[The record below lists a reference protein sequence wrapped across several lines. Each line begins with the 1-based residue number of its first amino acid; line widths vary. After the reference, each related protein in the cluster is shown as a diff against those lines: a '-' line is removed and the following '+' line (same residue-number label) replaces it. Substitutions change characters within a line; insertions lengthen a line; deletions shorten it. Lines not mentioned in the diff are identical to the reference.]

1 MAMNLPASQR
11 TKTVSLVISLVMA
24 HAGLEGENLAEGAR
38 HLLELR
44 VLKLGT
50 MLAEA
55 IQI

>member
-1 MAMNLPASQR
+1 MNLPASQR
-11 TKTVSLVISLVMA
+11 TKMVSLVISLVMA
-24 HAGLEGENLAEGAR
+24 HAGLEGENLAEGGR

-44 VLKLGT
+44 ALKLGT

>member
-1 MAMNLPASQR
+1 MVMNLPASQR
-11 TKTVSLVISLVMA
+11 TKTVSLVISLAMA
-24 HAGLEGENLAEGAR
+24 RTGLEGENLAEGGR

-55 IQI
+55 IQV